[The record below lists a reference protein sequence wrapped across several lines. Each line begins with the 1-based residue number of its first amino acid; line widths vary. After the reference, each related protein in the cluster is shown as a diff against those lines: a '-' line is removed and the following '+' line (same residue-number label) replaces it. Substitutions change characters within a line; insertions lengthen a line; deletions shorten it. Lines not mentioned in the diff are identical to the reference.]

1 MLPALKSGRLRLADV
16 MPSCFEAIS
25 GQPNVLGLPAVNRAV
40 VVLVDGLGA
49 AALKARAGHARTLMA
64 QLTAAS
70 VIESGFPT
78 TTASALATITTGTLA
93 GQHGMVGYSV
103 RDSDNSRII
112 KQLSGMDSRIDPLAW
127 QPQTTVFERAVDAGF
142 EAVVI
147 GPGRYSDTGFTKA
160 VLRGA
165 RYISAASIV
174 DRTER
179 AAQWLR
185 EPGPAGIAYVYIP
198 ELDMSGHADGSE
210 SPRWTAWLET
220 IDSAIA
226 DLVRALRPRDGLIV
240 TADHGVLDIPER
252 AHIHID
258 SKPAL
263 LAGIEFIAG
272 EPRCLQ
278 LYFDSDA
285 SHKHRAAVVA
295 AWRESEESRAW
306 IATRDEAIAAGW
318 FGVVRPEVIPR
329 IGDILI
335 AARKNVAYYDGRTLN
350 STTTHM
356 VGQHGS
362 LTPQELNV
370 PLLRFGAFSAG
381 R

>member
-1 MLPALKSGRLRLADV
+1 
-16 MPSCFEAIS
+16 
-25 GQPNVLGLPAVNRAV
+25 
-40 VVLVDGLGA
+40 
-49 AALKARAGHARTLMA
+49 MA

-78 TTASALATITTGTLA
+78 TTASALATLTTGVLP

-103 RDSDNSRII
+103 RDPDNARII
-112 KQLSGMDSRIDPLAW
+112 KQLSGMDSRIDPLSW
-127 QPQTTVFERAVDAGF
+127 QPQTTVFERAVSAGF
-142 EAVVI
+142 DAVVI
-147 GPGRYSDTGFTKA
+147 GPGRYSDTGFTRA

-165 RYISAASIV
+165 RYISATSIV

-179 AAQWLR
+179 AAEWLR
-185 EPGPAGIAYVYIP
+185 EPGPPGIAYVYIP

-210 SPRWTAWLET
+210 SPRWTSWLET

-226 DLVRALRPRDGLIV
+226 DLVRTLRPRDGLIV
-240 TADHGVLDIPER
+240 TADHGVVDIPER
-252 AHIHID
+252 SHIHID
-258 SKPAL
+258 SEPAL

-278 LYFDSDA
+278 LHFDNDA
-285 SHKHRAAVVA
+285 SEGQRATVVA

-318 FGVVRPEVIPR
+318 FGTVRPEVLPR

-350 STTTHM
+350 SSTTHM

-362 LTPQELNV
+362 FTAQELNV
-370 PLLRFGAFSAG
+370 PLLKFGAFSTT